1 MRENYSEISPDG
13 SRISQPGA
21 PTPPPGLPPLG
32 TGSRLSEAQPGQ
44 ERAAGPQMGAGEP
57 AHRRLSMG
65 GHLFWAWGP
74 DGLGMEGGGDR
85 EAR

>member
-1 MRENYSEISPDG
+1 M
-13 SRISQPGA
+13 
-21 PTPPPGLPPLG
+21 
-32 TGSRLSEAQPGQ
+32 
-44 ERAAGPQMGAGEP
+44 AAGPQMGAGEP

-65 GHLFWAWGP
+65 GRLFWAWGP